1 MAPTIISN
9 FNHVLLPPLLR
20 AGWQAGKGLGATGRE
35 GTPTPVM
42 IEEDEGHHPRD
53 KRGMGYH
60 GVKLQGF
67 TKPLVPKHRISTA
80 YSGVRLED

>member
-1 MAPTIISN
+1 
-9 FNHVLLPPLLR
+9 
-20 AGWQAGKGLGATGRE
+20 
-35 GTPTPVM
+35 M

-80 YSGVRLED
+80 YSGVRHEDDITNYSTIEDDT

>member
-1 MAPTIISN
+1 
-9 FNHVLLPPLLR
+9 
-20 AGWQAGKGLGATGRE
+20 
-35 GTPTPVM
+35 M

-80 YSGVRLED
+80 YSGVRHEDNRIIQFLNEDDIYN